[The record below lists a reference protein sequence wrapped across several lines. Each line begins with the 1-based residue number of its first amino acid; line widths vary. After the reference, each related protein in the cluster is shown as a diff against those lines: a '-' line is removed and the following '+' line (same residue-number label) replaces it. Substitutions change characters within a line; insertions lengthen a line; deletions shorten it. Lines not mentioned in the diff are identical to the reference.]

1 MYSKRNAQ
9 AASKLNH
16 KAITPGGNE
25 FRLMD
30 VSVSIL
36 GLTGIMMENKSK
48 KKNNKKSSNEDDGF
62 HVKAVV
68 SFFKNV
74 NSSQTAIASHLPS
87 LSLRSTD
94 NEDDSKYRFNATW
107 PTDFD
112 PTGNE
117 LSTFKFSRMMQ
128 IDNPNNYY
136 RSQETLM
143 VPERIQLTLG
153 LTRGSEMITLGSVF
167 LVITGDGAQDVQV
180 NLPIILE
187 DASKTQKKK
196 IRKVIKPISF
206 EKDQSKKFYNLHGN
220 SCLKVLLSVSA
231 ADKSRGSHINLS
243 RDIPEMMPLSSGSG
257 SHSQS
262 YECED
267 LPVYQQHMGY
277 NPHYEGH
284 LHVSRS
290 AHMNLQNDYSY
301 HRSHHPDVLVHD
313 NDETTVG
320 DYTVDETVDDTVMT
334 DDTRKSSA
342 IMARMSDWLSCT
354 GGMCS
359 NYPLAFRSDHREHH
373 RYSFWAPKQS
383 DGRRGKNTSR
393 RGSDDRD
400 AEWHFPYEEYKT
412 RMIKHSPKTTPQRQ
426 DRRKNN
432 SRDDCSV
439 VTAKMQN
446 LKGKSQL

>member
-1 MYSKRNAQ
+1 MYSKRNVQ

-16 KAITPGGNE
+16 KASAPGGNE

-48 KKNNKKSSNEDDGF
+48 KKNNKKSSDEDDGF
-62 HVKAVV
+62 PVKAVV

-74 NSSQTAIASHLPS
+74 SSSQTAIASHLPS

-94 NEDDSKYRFNATW
+94 SEDDSKYRFNATW

-112 PTGNE
+112 PMGNE

-128 IDNPNNYY
+128 IDDANKYY
-136 RSQETLM
+136 HSQQPLM
-143 VPERIQLTLG
+143 IPERIQLTLA

-167 LVITGDGAQDVQV
+167 LIITGDGAQDIQV

-187 DASKTQKKK
+187 DASKKRKKK

-220 SCLKVLLSVSA
+220 ACLKVLMSVSA
-231 ADKSRGSHINLS
+231 AEKSLGSHSNLS
-243 RDIPEMMPLSSGSG
+243 RDIPDMQQLSSGSG
-257 SHSQS
+257 SQS
-262 YECED
+262 YACED
-267 LPVYQQHMGY
+267 LPVYQQNMGY
-277 NPHYEGH
+277 NHHYEGH
-284 LHVSRS
+284 LHASRS
-290 AHMNLQNDYSY
+290 AHMIHHNDNSH
-301 HRSHHPDVLVHD
+301 HRSHHPEVLVHD

-334 DDTRKSSA
+334 DDTRKPSA
-342 IMARMSDWLSCT
+342 MARMSDWLSCA

-359 NYPLAFRSDHREHH
+359 VYPTAFRSNQQEHH
-373 RYSFWAPKQS
+373 RYSFRSPRQS
-383 DGRRGKNTSR
+383 DSRRGKNTSR

-400 AEWHFPYEEYKT
+400 DERHYPYEEYKG
-412 RMIKHSPKTTPQRQ
+412 RMMKHPYKTTPQRQ
-426 DRRKNN
+426 VRRKTN

-446 LKGKSQL
+446 FR